1 MQNQESNI
9 YNQLLFN
16 YCRIGSVFRAV
27 ILVQTVT
34 ATGLLYAHSNFYDW
48 LTHFAMSNSAVMP
61 ATLLWLLI
69 GCICKDLLAKIPR
82 SVQFLFGVSIGGGM
96 GVVAGAIPFSLELS
110 ENRLHFAGALT
121 GAGLSA
127 LLLMFASLS
136 SNALKRIQT
145 EAQLKILQARVQPHF
160 LFNSLNS
167 AIALVRSEPQKAQ
180 ALLEDLSDLFRNA
193 LRSHDAPITLEGE
206 LELTRQYL
214 AIESLRFGKRL
225 QIQWDIDESSKTAL
239 VPTLL
244 LQPLAENT
252 IHHAVEKT
260 NETIILKISA
270 LRIGRMIHI
279 KVANNYNPK
288 NNKNNSSILNTSPQ
302 SRSSTGFGIGLASV
316 EQKLKLFFD
325 IEAYFNVDHKNNV
338 FVIEMRFPI
347 LNL

>member
-1 MQNQESNI
+1 MQKKDSNLQH
-9 YNQLLFN
+9 QLLFN

-34 ATGLLYAHSNFYDW
+34 AIGLLYVHDTFLNW
-48 LTHFAMSNSAVMP
+48 LAHFAMSNSAIMP

-69 GCICKDLLAKIPR
+69 GCICKDLLAVLPK
-82 SVQFLFGVSIGGGM
+82 SVQFIFGVVLGASM
-96 GVVAGAIPFSLELS
+96 GVVASIIPYFLELS
-110 ENRLHFAGALT
+110 DKRLSFAGALA
-121 GAGLSA
+121 GAGLSG
-127 LLLMFASLS
+127 LLLLFANLS
-136 SNALKRIQT
+136 SSALKRIQT

-167 AIALVRSEPQKAQ
+167 AIALVKSEPKQAQ

-214 AIESLRFGKRL
+214 AIESLRFGNRL
-225 QIQWDIDESSKTAL
+225 KIHWEVDDITKSAL

-252 IHHAVEKT
+252 IHHAVERT
-260 NETIILKISA
+260 TDTIELNISSQMIGKMVCVKIVNSC
-270 LRIGRMIHI
+270 
-279 KVANNYNPK
+279 ANKASNY
-288 NNKNNSSILNTSPQ
+288 SSKPSNVGI
-302 SRSSTGFGIGLASV
+302 GIGLASV

-325 IEAYFNVDHKNNV
+325 IEAYFQVENKNNL
-338 FVIEMRFPI
+338 FVVEMRFPI
-347 LNL
+347 LNS

>member
-1 MQNQESNI
+1 MQNQESNR

-34 ATGLLYAHSNFYDW
+34 AIGLLYVHNNFYDW
-48 LTHFAMSNSAVMP
+48 LSHFAMSNSAVMP

-82 SVQFLFGVSIGGGM
+82 SFQFLFGVTIGGGM
-96 GVVAGAIPFSLELS
+96 GVVASAIPFYLELS

-127 LLLMFASLS
+127 LLLIFASLS

-193 LRSHDAPITLEGE
+193 LRSHDTPITLEGE

-214 AIESLRFGKRL
+214 AIESLRFGNRL
-225 QIQWDIDESSKTAL
+225 QIHWDIDESSKTAL

-252 IHHAVEKT
+252 IHHAVERT
-260 NETIILKISA
+260 NNTVILKISTIK
-270 LRIGRMIHI
+270 IGSMIHI
-279 KVANNYNPK
+279 KVTNSCVDS
-288 NNKNNSSILNTSPQ
+288 SSISILPQLPSQ
-302 SRSSTGFGIGLASV
+302 SRTNAGFGIGLASV

-325 IEAYFNVDHKNNV
+325 IEANFQANQKNDF